1 MKLNKILAI
10 SLLGLSC
17 FGLVSCGNEDNSNN
31 GGNGSQ
37 TVQKQ
42 ITLTV
47 TGATKT
53 VVGQSVKLKISVKND
68 STKSGYSVE
77 SSDET
82 VATISETGLINALS
96 AGTTTITIASKAD
109 SSVKK
114 EFVFTVMSAEDVGV
128 KIVADKTSVKVGET
142 INLSANVTN
151 KDDDEVTYKWSCEN
165 YSGSFDKTNGKTAK
179 FTTDSAGKE
188 VIKLTA
194 TIGEV
199 EVTDQVEI
207 EITESL
213 DKYVKISTADE
224 FKSKILAKNTI
235 KDDFILTADIDLGGM
250 EINGNA
256 DIRKLAGTLDGRGH
270 KVSNF
275 SIISSE
281 NNTAGHN
288 NSGMFQEVSGT
299 IKNLEVDGTLTEN
312 SLGWGTAILTNIL
325 SGTVENCLFNSVQSF
340 NNGSDTWFA
349 FGASICGV
357 LKESAIVKSS
367 VVNVSGEGKDV
378 HMAICAYPAGGSVND
393 GTNKNF
399 APSKQTFTVSGIYT
413 NQSLDLACGSAWEW
427 GGPIEDTSGIHTDV
441 DFSTAKATTYSDLS
455 ANYWNLA
462 DNTMP
467 TLKTLAVE

>member
-17 FGLVSCGNEDNSNN
+17 FGLVSCGNGD

-37 TVQKQ
+37 AVQKQ

-47 TGATKT
+47 TGPTKT
-53 VVGQSVKLKISVKND
+53 VVGQSVKLKISVRND

-109 SSVKK
+109 PSVKK
-114 EFVFTVMSAEDVGV
+114 EFEFTVLSADDVGV

-151 KDDDEVTYKWSCEN
+151 KGDDKVTYKWSCEN
-165 YSGSFDKTNGKTAK
+165 YSGSFDKTNGETAK

-194 TIGEV
+194 IIGEV

-250 EINGNA
+250 EMVI
-256 DIRKLAGTLDGRGH
+256 
-270 KVSNF
+270 
-275 SIISSE
+275 
-281 NNTAGHN
+281 
-288 NSGMFQEVSGT
+288 
-299 IKNLEVDGTLTEN
+299 LER
-312 SLGWGTAILTNIL
+312 
-325 SGTVENCLFNSVQSF
+325 
-340 NNGSDTWFA
+340 
-349 FGASICGV
+349 
-357 LKESAIVKSS
+357 
-367 VVNVSGEGKDV
+367 
-378 HMAICAYPAGGSVND
+378 
-393 GTNKNF
+393 
-399 APSKQTFTVSGIYT
+399 
-413 NQSLDLACGSAWEW
+413 
-427 GGPIEDTSGIHTDV
+427 
-441 DFSTAKATTYSDLS
+441 
-455 ANYWNLA
+455 
-462 DNTMP
+462 
-467 TLKTLAVE
+467 